1 MQNLETRTFGLICQR
16 ENVGIVACFEGEDIV
31 VLGALENLCER
42 TEVDT
47 EGNGTV
53 AAVTLEAGS
62 LELDGDEGD
71 MGVIHGLECLE
82 T

>member
-1 MQNLETRTFGLICQR
+1 MKETRTLCLVGEG
-16 ENVGIVACFEGEDIV
+16 ENVGIVACFEGEDVV
-31 VLGALENLCER
+31 VLGTLEDFCER
-42 TEVDT
+42 TEIDT
-47 EGNGTV
+47 EGNGAV